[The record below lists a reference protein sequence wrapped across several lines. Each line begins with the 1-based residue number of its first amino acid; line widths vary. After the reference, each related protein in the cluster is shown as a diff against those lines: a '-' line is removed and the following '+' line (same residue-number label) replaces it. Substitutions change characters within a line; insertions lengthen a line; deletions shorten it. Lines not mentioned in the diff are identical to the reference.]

1 MADLVAIGYD
11 DEGTAEQAA
20 EEVQR
25 LAHDLIIEP
34 EAVAVI
40 ARDQSGK
47 YKVSTNHHPV
57 ETGVTWGMLWG
68 VLFGLLFFIP
78 VFGLA
83 VGAAFGALFGTI
95 EKVGIDKQFQ
105 NEVRDMVQPGTSA
118 LFMIAE
124 KVTTDK
130 AVEALA
136 HYGGRV
142 LKSSLS
148 HDAERQL
155 QEALHGS
162 ARAPGEPVT
171 AGAASA

>member
-1 MADLVAIGYD
+1 MAELVVIGYD
-11 DEGTAEQAA
+11 DEETASRAAA
-20 EEVQR
+20 EVER
-25 LAHDLIIEP
+25 LADDLIIEP

-40 ARDQSGK
+40 VRDRSGK
-47 YKVSTNHHPV
+47 YRVNTNHHPV
-57 ETGVTWGMLWG
+57 ETGVTWGMFWG

-78 VFGLA
+78 VLGLA
-83 VGAAFGALFGTI
+83 VGAAFGALFGAI
-95 EKVGIDKQFQ
+95 EKAGIDKQFQ
-105 NEVRDMVQPGTSA
+105 KEVRDMVQPGTSA
-118 LFMIAE
+118 LFMIAD
-124 KVTTDK
+124 KVMTDK

-148 HDAERQL
+148 HEAERQL

-162 ARAPGEPVT
+162 ATTTGQPVT